1 MERPWKSNSL
11 PAIKEHPG
19 IIMLDVLEKAQE
31 FRAAGQPFAIAT
43 VVWVE
48 RPTSAKPGAKA
59 IVTEAG
65 ELFGWVGGSCVEP
78 TVRREA
84 RKALEDGE
92 SRLVRI
98 CPPEKRGALPQ
109 EGVSEVTM
117 TCVSG
122 GTLEIFIEPYLVQ
135 PHLIVIGH
143 QAIAQ
148 ALTSL
153 GKDVGY
159 AVTVL
164 GMGVSPERFPQADRL
179 IPSLDYDQLQL
190 KSNACVVV
198 ASHGNYDEE
207 ALAAALQMDVAYI
220 ALVASK
226 TRAQAV
232 LDYLRQSGMPE
243 ESLQKVKYPAGLDI
257 GATTP
262 EEIALSVLAEIM
274 QWRRHGSGSAAAEM
288 AMVHETQPEAAA
300 QAQMEATD
308 PVCGMTVEIATAQ
321 FKSDY
326 NGQTYYFCAR
336 GCQRSFE
343 AEPEKYLVA
352 T

>member
-1 MERPWKSNSL
+1 
-11 PAIKEHPG
+11 
-19 IIMLDVLEKAQE
+19 MLDVLEKAYE
-31 FRAAGQPFAIAT
+31 FRSIGQPFAIAT

-59 IVTEAG
+59 IITG
-65 ELFGWVGGSCVEP
+65 DGDLFGWIGGSCAEP

-92 SRLVRI
+92 ARLVRI
-98 CPPEKRGALPQ
+98 CPPEKRGVLPQ

-122 GTLEIFIEPYLVQ
+122 GTLEIFIEPFLVQ
-135 PHLIVIGH
+135 PQLVVIGH

-148 ALTSL
+148 SLASL
-153 GKDVGY
+153 GKDLGY
-159 AVTVL
+159 PVTVL
-164 GMGVSPERFPQADRL
+164 GLEVNAERFPRADRL
-179 IPSLDYDQLQL
+179 IPSLDYSQLQL

-198 ASHGNYDEE
+198 ASHNNYDEE
-207 ALAAALQMDVAYI
+207 ALAAALQMDIAYV

-226 TRAQAV
+226 SRAKAV
-232 LDYLRQSGMPE
+232 LNYLRESGVPE
-243 ESLQKVKYPAGLDI
+243 ERLQKVKYPAGLDI
-257 GATTP
+257 GAATP
-262 EEIALSVLAEIM
+262 EEIALSVLAEIV
-274 QWRRHGSGSAAAEM
+274 QRRRQGLGKASVDTD
-288 AMVHETQPEAAA
+288 MVHEHQPEVAVHP
-300 QAQMEATD
+300 EVDATD

-321 FKSDY
+321 FKTDY
-326 NGQTYYFCAR
+326 NGQAYYFCAR

>member
-1 MERPWKSNSL
+1 
-11 PAIKEHPG
+11 
-19 IIMLDVLEKAQE
+19 MLDVLEKAHE
-31 FRAAGQPFAIAT
+31 FRSVGQPFAIAT

-59 IVTEAG
+59 IITEDG
-65 ELFGWVGGSCVEP
+65 ELAGWVGGSCAEP

-84 RKALEDGE
+84 RKALEEGQA
-92 SRLVRI
+92 RLVRI
-98 CPPEKRGALPQ
+98 CPPEKRGVLPQ

-135 PHLIVIGH
+135 PQLVVIGH

-148 ALTSL
+148 ALASL
-153 GKDVGY
+153 GKDMGY
-159 AVTVL
+159 PVTVL
-164 GMGVSPERFPQADRL
+164 GLEVNSERFPQADRL
-179 IPSLDYDQLQL
+179 IPSLDFSQLQL
-190 KSNACVVV
+190 RSNACVVV
-198 ASHGNYDEE
+198 ASHNNYDEE
-207 ALAAALQMDVAYI
+207 ALAAALQLDIAYI

-226 TRAQAV
+226 SRAQAV
-232 LDYLRQSGMPE
+232 LNYLRENGVPE
-243 ESLQKVKYPAGLDI
+243 ERLQKVKYPAGLDI
-257 GATTP
+257 GAVTP
-262 EEIALSVLAEIM
+262 NEIALSILAEIV
-274 QWRRHGSGSAAAEM
+274 QRQRHRPESSLAEIG
-288 AMVHETQPEAAA
+288 MVHEHQTEATVYREV
-300 QAQMEATD
+300 EATD

-321 FKSDY
+321 FKTDY

>member
-1 MERPWKSNSL
+1 
-11 PAIKEHPG
+11 
-19 IIMLDVLEKAQE
+19 MLDVLEKARE
-31 FRAAGQPFAIAT
+31 FKSAGQPFAIAT
-43 VVWVE
+43 VVWIE

-59 IVTEAG
+59 IIAEDG
-65 ELFGWVGGSCVEP
+65 ELSGWVGGSCAEP

-92 SRLVRI
+92 ARLVRI
-98 CPPEKRGALPQ
+98 CPPEKRGTLPQ
-109 EGVSEVTM
+109 EGVHEVTM

-122 GTLEIFIEPYLVQ
+122 GTLEIFIEPFLVQ
-135 PHLIVIGH
+135 PQLVVIGH

-148 ALTSL
+148 ALASL
-153 GKDVGY
+153 GKNMGY
-159 AVTVL
+159 PVTVL
-164 GMGVSPERFPQADRL
+164 GLEVNAERFPQADRL
-179 IPSLDYDQLQL
+179 IPSLDYSQLRL
-190 KSNACVVV
+190 KSNACVIV

-207 ALAAALQMDVAYI
+207 ALAAALQMDIAYV
-220 ALVASK
+220 ALVAST

-232 LDYLRQSGMPE
+232 MDYLRETGVPE
-243 ESLQKVKYPAGLDI
+243 ERLQKVKFPAGLDI

-262 EEIALSVLAEIM
+262 EEIALSVLAEIV
-274 QWRRHGSGSAAAEM
+274 QRRRQRLEGADAETG
-288 AMVHETQPEAAA
+288 AVHEDWA
-300 QAQMEATD
+300 QATTYPQVEAID
-308 PVCGMTVEIATAQ
+308 PVCGMTVEIATAL
-321 FKSDY
+321 FKTDY

>member
-1 MERPWKSNSL
+1 MFD
-11 PAIKEHPG
+11 
-19 IIMLDVLEKAQE
+19 MLEKAQD
-31 FRAAGQPFAIAT
+31 FRLAGQPFVIAT

-59 IVTEAG
+59 IITEDG
-65 ELFGWVGGSCVEP
+65 ELTGWIGGSCTEP

-84 RKALEDGE
+84 RKALEDGQ

-98 CPPEKRGALPQ
+98 CPPEKRGIWPQ
-109 EGVSEVTM
+109 EGVNEVTM

-122 GTLEIFIEPYLVQ
+122 GTLEVFIEPFLVQ
-135 PHLIVIGH
+135 PQLVVIGH

-148 ALTSL
+148 ALASL
-153 GKDVGY
+153 GKNMGY
-159 AVTVL
+159 PVTVL
-164 GMGVSPERFPQADRL
+164 GLGVNAERFPQADRL
-179 IPSLDYDQLQL
+179 IPSLDYSELQL
-190 KSNACVVV
+190 KSNACVIV
-198 ASHGNYDEE
+198 ASHNNYDEE

-226 TRAQAV
+226 SRGQAV
-232 LDYLRQSGMPE
+232 LNYLRENGVPE
-243 ESLQKVKYPAGLDI
+243 ERLQKVKYPAGLDI
-257 GATTP
+257 GAVTP
-262 EEIALSVLAEIM
+262 NEIALSILAEIV
-274 QWRRHGSGSAAAEM
+274 QRQRQRLQSALSEM
-288 AMVHETQPEAAA
+288 GMVHEH
-300 QAQMEATD
+300 QAGDSMHREVEATD
-308 PVCGMTVEIATAQ
+308 PVCGMAVEIATAQ
-321 FKSDY
+321 FKTDY

>member
-1 MERPWKSNSL
+1 
-11 PAIKEHPG
+11 
-19 IIMLDVLEKAQE
+19 MLDVLEKARE
-31 FRAAGQPFAIAT
+31 FKSAGQPFAIAT

-48 RPTSAKPGAKA
+48 RPTSAKPGANA
-59 IVTEAG
+59 IITEDG
-65 ELFGWVGGSCVEP
+65 ELVGWVGGSCAEP

-84 RKALEDGE
+84 RKALDDGE
-92 SRLVRI
+92 ARLVRI
-98 CPPEKRGALPQ
+98 CPPEKRGTLPQ
-109 EGVSEVTM
+109 EGVHEVTM

-122 GTLEIFIEPYLVQ
+122 GTLEIFIEPFLVQ
-135 PHLIVIGH
+135 PQLVVIGH

-148 ALTSL
+148 ALASL
-153 GKDVGY
+153 GKGLGY
-159 AVTVL
+159 PVIVL
-164 GMGVSPERFPQADRL
+164 GVDATAERFPQADRL
-179 IPSLDYDQLQL
+179 ISSLDYSQLQL

-207 ALAAALQMDVAYI
+207 ALAAVLQMDVAYV

-226 TRAQAV
+226 FRAQAV
-232 LDYLRQSGMPE
+232 MDYLRESGVPQE
-243 ESLQKVKYPAGLDI
+243 RLQNVKFPAGLDI

-262 EEIALSVLAEIM
+262 EEIALSVLAEIV
-274 QWRRHGSGSAAAEM
+274 QRRRRHVGDADVELGA
-288 AMVHETQPEAAA
+288 VHEHQV
-300 QAQMEATD
+300 QATTLLQMEAID
-308 PVCGMTVEIATAQ
+308 PVCGMTVEIASAL
-321 FKSDY
+321 FKTEY

>member
-1 MERPWKSNSL
+1 
-11 PAIKEHPG
+11 
-19 IIMLDVLEKAQE
+19 MLDVLEKIQE
-31 FRAAGQPFAIAT
+31 FRSAGQPFAIAT
-43 VVWVE
+43 VIWVE

-59 IVTEAG
+59 IITEAG

-84 RKALEDGE
+84 RKALEDGQ
-92 SRLVRI
+92 SRLVRV
-98 CPPEKRGALPQ
+98 CPPEKRGTLPQ

-122 GTLEIFIEPYLVQ
+122 GTLEIFIEPYLAQ
-135 PHLIVIGH
+135 PQLVVIGH

-153 GKDVGY
+153 GKDLGY

-164 GMGVSPERFPQADRL
+164 GVDVNPERFPQADRL
-179 IPSLDYDQLQL
+179 IPSLDYAQLQL

-198 ASHGNYDEE
+198 ASHNNYDEE
-207 ALAAALQMDVAYI
+207 ALAAALQMDIAYI

-232 LDYLRQSGMPE
+232 LDYLRASGVPE
-243 ESLQKVKYPAGLDI
+243 ERLQKVKHPAGLDI

-262 EEIALSVLAEIM
+262 EEIALSVLAEIV
-274 QWRRHGSGSAAAEM
+274 QWRRRGSANDATEIS
-288 AMVHETQPEAAA
+288 MVHETRSDAALHPE
-300 QAQMEATD
+300 MEATD

-321 FKSDY
+321 FKTDY
-326 NGQTYYFCAR
+326 HGQTYYFCAR

>member
-1 MERPWKSNSL
+1 
-11 PAIKEHPG
+11 
-19 IIMLDVLEKAQE
+19 MLDVLEKAQE
-31 FRAAGQPFAIAT
+31 FRSLGQPFAIAT

-48 RPTSAKPGAKA
+48 RPTSSKPGAKA
-59 IVTEAG
+59 IITEAG
-65 ELFGWVGGSCVEP
+65 ELFGWVGGSCAEP
-78 TVRREA
+78 TIRREA
-84 RKALEDGE
+84 RKALENGQ

-98 CPPEKRGALPQ
+98 CPPEKRGVLPQ

-135 PHLIVIGH
+135 PQLVVIGH

-148 ALTSL
+148 ALASL
-153 GKDVGY
+153 GKDLGY

-164 GMGVSPERFPQADRL
+164 GVDVTPERFPQADRL
-179 IPSLDYDQLQL
+179 IPSLDYAQLQL

-207 ALAAALQMDVAYI
+207 ALAATLQTDIAYI

-226 TRAQAV
+226 TRAQAI
-232 LDYLRQSGMPE
+232 LDYLRQNDVPE
-243 ESLQKVKYPAGLDI
+243 ERLRKVKYPAGLDI

-262 EEIALSVLAEIM
+262 EEIALSVLAEIV
-274 QWRRHGSGSAAAEM
+274 QWHRRGSGNAATEI
-288 AMVHETQPEAAA
+288 AMVHETWPEATVQPEL
-300 QAQMEATD
+300 EATD
-308 PVCGMTVEIATAQ
+308 PVCGMTVEVATAQ

>member
-1 MERPWKSNSL
+1 
-11 PAIKEHPG
+11 
-19 IIMLDVLEKAQE
+19 MLDVLEKVQE
-31 FRAAGQPFAIAT
+31 FRSTGQPFAIAT

-59 IVTEAG
+59 IITEAG

-84 RKALEDGE
+84 RKALEDGQ
-92 SRLVRI
+92 SRLVRV
-98 CPPEKRGALPQ
+98 CPPEKRGTLPQ

-122 GTLEIFIEPYLVQ
+122 GTLEIFVEPYLAQ
-135 PHLIVIGH
+135 PQLVVIGH

-153 GKDVGY
+153 GKDLGY

-164 GMGVSPERFPQADRL
+164 GVEISPERFPQADRL
-179 IPSLDYDQLQL
+179 IPSLDYAQLQL

-198 ASHGNYDEE
+198 ASHNNYDEE

-226 TRAQAV
+226 TRAQVV
-232 LDYLRQSGMPE
+232 LDYLRASGVPE
-243 ESLQKVKYPAGLDI
+243 ERLQKVKYPAGLDI

-262 EEIALSVLAEIM
+262 EEIALSVLAEIV
-274 QWRRHGSGSAAAEM
+274 QWRRRGSANAAIETGM
-288 AMVHETQPEAAA
+288 FHETQPEAALHPE
-300 QAQMEATD
+300 MEATD

-321 FKSDY
+321 FKTDY

-343 AEPEKYLVA
+343 AEPKKYLVA

>member
-1 MERPWKSNSL
+1 
-11 PAIKEHPG
+11 
-19 IIMLDVLEKAQE
+19 MLDVLEKVQDL
-31 FRAAGQPFAIAT
+31 RSAGQPFAIAT

-48 RPTSAKPGAKA
+48 KPTSAKPGAKA
-59 IVTEAG
+59 IITEQG
-65 ELFGWVGGSCVEP
+65 ELVGWVGGSCTEP

-92 SRLVRI
+92 SRLIRI
-98 CPPEKRGALPQ
+98 CPPEKRGMLPQ

-122 GTLEIFIEPYLVQ
+122 GTLEIFIEPVLARPQLV
-135 PHLIVIGH
+135 VIGH

-148 ALTSL
+148 ALASQGKNL
-153 GKDVGY
+153 GY
-159 AVTVL
+159 PVTVL
-164 GMGVSPERFPQADRL
+164 GLDVTAERFPGADRL
-179 IPSLDYDQLQL
+179 IPFLDYSQLQL
-190 KSNACVVV
+190 RPNACVVV
-198 ASHGNYDEE
+198 ASHGSYDEE
-207 ALAAALQMDVAYI
+207 ALSAALQMEIAYV

-226 TRAQAV
+226 SRAQAV
-232 LDYLRQSGMPE
+232 LEYLRESGLPE
-243 ESLQKVKYPAGLDI
+243 ERLQRLKYPAGLDI
-257 GATTP
+257 GAITP
-262 EEIALSVLAEIM
+262 DEIALSILAEIV
-274 QWRRHGSGSAAAEM
+274 QRHRRGPENAAAEM
-288 AMVHETQPEAAA
+288 GMVHEHHQEAALQPEV
-300 QAQMEATD
+300 EAID

-321 FKSDY
+321 FKTDY

>member
-1 MERPWKSNSL
+1 
-11 PAIKEHPG
+11 
-19 IIMLDVLEKAQE
+19 MLDLLEKARE
-31 FRAAGQPFAIAT
+31 IKSAGQPFAIAT

-59 IVTEAG
+59 IITEDG
-65 ELFGWVGGSCVEP
+65 ELIGWVGGSCTEP
-78 TVRREA
+78 TVKREA
-84 RKALEDGE
+84 RKALQDGQA
-92 SRLVRI
+92 RLVRI
-98 CPPEKRGALPQ
+98 CPPEKRGTLPQ
-109 EGVSEVTM
+109 EDVIEVTM

-122 GTLEIFIEPYLVQ
+122 GTLEIFIEPMLAQ
-135 PHLIVIGH
+135 PQLAVIGH
-143 QAIAQ
+143 QAIAE

-153 GKDVGY
+153 GRNLGY
-159 AVTVL
+159 PVTVL
-164 GMGVSPERFPQADRL
+164 SLEASPARFPQADRL
-179 IPSLDYDQLQL
+179 IPSLDYAQLQL
-190 KSNACVVV
+190 RPNACVVV

-207 ALAAALQMDVAYI
+207 ALEAVLRMDVAYV

-226 TRAQAV
+226 SRAQAV

-243 ESLQKVKYPAGLDI
+243 ERLQRVKYPAGLDI
-257 GATTP
+257 GARTP
-262 EEIALSVLAEIM
+262 EEIALSILAEIV
-274 QWRRHGSGSAAAEM
+274 QRQRHRPESAGAQANI
-288 AMVHETQPEAAA
+288 AHEHHPEAALHPEE
-300 QAQMEATD
+300 EATD

-321 FKSDY
+321 FKTDY

>member
-1 MERPWKSNSL
+1 
-11 PAIKEHPG
+11 
-19 IIMLDVLEKAQE
+19 MLDVLEKANE
-31 FRAAGQPFAIAT
+31 FKSAGRPFAIAT

-59 IVTEAG
+59 IIAEDG
-65 ELFGWVGGSCVEP
+65 ELSGWVGGSCAEP

-84 RKALEDGE
+84 HKALEDGQ

-98 CPPEKRGALPQ
+98 CPPEKRGVLPQ

-135 PHLIVIGH
+135 PQLVVIGH

-148 ALTSL
+148 ALASL
-153 GKDVGY
+153 GMDMGY
-159 AVTVL
+159 PVTVL
-164 GMGVSPERFPQADRL
+164 GLDVTAERFPRADRL
-179 IPSLDYDQLQL
+179 IPSLDYSQLQL
-190 KSNACVVV
+190 RSNACVVV

-207 ALAAALQMDVAYI
+207 ALAAALQMDAAYV

-226 TRAQAV
+226 SRAQAV
-232 LDYLRQSGMPE
+232 LDYLRESGVPE
-243 ESLQKVKYPAGLDI
+243 ERLQKVKYPAGLDI

-262 EEIALSVLAEIM
+262 EEIALSILAEIV
-274 QWRRHGSGSAAAEM
+274 QSRRRRLEGPGAE
-288 AMVHETQPEAAA
+288 VGVIHEHLPEATVYSE
-300 QAQMEATD
+300 MEATD
-308 PVCGMTVEIATAQ
+308 PVCGMIVEIATAQ
-321 FKSDY
+321 FKTEY

>member
-1 MERPWKSNSL
+1 
-11 PAIKEHPG
+11 
-19 IIMLDVLEKAQE
+19 MLDVLEKAYE
-31 FRAAGQPFAIAT
+31 FKSIGQPFAIAT

-59 IVTEAG
+59 IIAEDG
-65 ELFGWVGGSCVEP
+65 ELAGWVGGSCAEP

-84 RKALEDGE
+84 RKALEDGQ

-98 CPPEKRGALPQ
+98 CPPEKRGVLPQ

-135 PHLIVIGH
+135 PQLVVIGH

-148 ALTSL
+148 ALANL
-153 GKDVGY
+153 GVDLGY
-159 AVTVL
+159 PVTVL
-164 GMGVSPERFPQADRL
+164 GLDVNPERFPRADHL
-179 IPSLDYDQLQL
+179 IPSLDYSQLQL
-190 KSNACVVV
+190 KSNACVIV

-207 ALAAALQMDVAYI
+207 ALAAALQMDIAYV

-226 TRAQAV
+226 FRAQAV
-232 LDYLRQSGMPE
+232 LDYLRESGVPE
-243 ESLQKVKYPAGLDI
+243 ERLQKVKYPAGLDI
-257 GATTP
+257 GAITP
-262 EEIALSVLAEIM
+262 EEIALSLLAEIV
-274 QWRRHGSGSAAAEM
+274 QGRRRGLESAGAETG
-288 AMVHETQPEAAA
+288 VIHEHQPEAAA
-300 QAQMEATD
+300 HSETDATD

-321 FKSDY
+321 FKTDY